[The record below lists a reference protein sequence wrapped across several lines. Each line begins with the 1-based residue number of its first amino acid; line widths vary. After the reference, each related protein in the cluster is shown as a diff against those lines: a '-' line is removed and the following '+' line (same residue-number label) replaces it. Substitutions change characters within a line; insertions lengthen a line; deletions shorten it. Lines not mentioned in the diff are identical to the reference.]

1 MKPANW
7 KGFINIHYLETGKRE
22 RVQNAILD
30 DGLELTGLLWLG
42 QSTEQF
48 SLLQI
53 EGAGV
58 GEEVSKPLT
67 GSYTIDTGLLT
78 VTSVALFGSAEV
90 TFDVTT
96 VALIGSEG
104 TRIAE
109 ATVNIP
115 SGNAVEITREDELS
129 EVA

>member
-7 KGFINIHYLETGKRE
+7 KGFINIYYLVTGKRE

>member
-1 MKPANW
+1 MKPATW
-7 KGFINIHYLETGKRE
+7 KGFINIYYLVTGKRE